1 MNNAKPY
8 IVIFVV
14 LLIFVASYFASKKFL
29 TKIVGHIKS
38 TYQSSDLIQNQ
49 TLKDGDIIFNVQ
61 KTSINDTSKLIF
73 NHCGVIVHN
82 NNNVYVFETNKNAQ
96 FVPLKKFIASGF
108 NGHFLVKRLTN
119 SDSVF
124 SEVKLEKLRE
134 TIKMLR
140 GKKNDMF
147 FEWTDKNM
155 YNAELVWK
163 IYKQSTNISLC
174 ELKKIGDYNL
184 KGSNAQYF
192 LKNRFSDYISPNEI
206 VVTPN
211 DIFNSSLLYTVVNH

>member
-1 MNNAKPY
+1 MNHAKPY

-38 TYQSSDLIQNQ
+38 TYHSSELVQNQ

-61 KTSINDTSKLIF
+61 KINHNDTSKLIF
-73 NHCGVIVHN
+73 NHCGIIIHN
-82 NNNVYVFETNKNAQ
+82 NNNVFVFETGKNAQ

-124 SEVKLEKLRE
+124 SEVKLNKFRE

-174 ELKKIGDYNL
+174 EPVSISELNL
-184 KGSNAQYF
+184 KSANAQYF

-211 DIFNSSLLYTVVNH
+211 DIFNSILLYTVASN